1 MDFKTKTINKM
12 EIKFTNRKGQIV
24 SATLIREYVYKKT
37 GKTYFYV
44 KTENGS
50 KRLVNIEKVI
60 KNEI

>member
-1 MDFKTKTINKM
+1 M

-24 SATLIREYVYKKT
+24 SATLIREYIYKKT
-37 GKTYFYV
+37 GKTYLYV

-50 KRLVNIEKVI
+50 KRLVNFDKVI